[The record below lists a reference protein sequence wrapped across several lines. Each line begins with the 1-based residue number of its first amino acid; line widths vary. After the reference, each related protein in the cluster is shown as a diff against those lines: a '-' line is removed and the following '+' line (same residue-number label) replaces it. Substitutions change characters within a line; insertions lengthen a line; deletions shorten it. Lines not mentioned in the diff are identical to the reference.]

1 MIEIDLNQVERRMS
15 NSRSSMPSGLID
27 KLSRDQIADLF
38 AFLLAPAEEKLAAIE
53 QPFRR

>member
-1 MIEIDLNQVERRMS
+1 VIEIDLNQVERRMS